1 MNAPPAFA
9 RRMAGLVILF
19 CCLLPLSPVHGK
31 TGDTGTAPA
40 KYDTPSFTPHFLYP
54 GGEVVLSVDALNL
67 PEERVMAIT
76 FDDGPDEK
84 DLEISALMRK
94 HDIPATFFYIG
105 NKIKAHPEV
114 VKTVHANQHAI
125 GYHSFRHQR
134 LSGFSSAGL
143 AEEMRQGKEA
153 LSALGVQPALFRP
166 PYGDFNER
174 VVHAAKDQGMET
186 VLWTIDSR
194 DWTGVSPA
202 NMAKNVIRQF
212 HPGAVLLFHS
222 QHAATLQALP
232 TILEAAA
239 RENFRFVSLGD
250 WRQIVLAANC
260 RASGK
265 GSCPSAPVV
274 AAAQPAPKEKSPPP
288 PAPATPEPPRETT
301 ATLPVVTPIPEL
313 EPPSAT
319 EKKASPPQEEIPV
332 LTVADTPPQESRPAP
347 KPAIRAE
354 ELPAPPTRPARTE
367 KIAKA
372 EETPIKLKL
381 DGRPR
386 QTAPGNITPVEPA
399 STPPREGV
407 TDLAK
412 VETLPKTVSELPPA
426 PLPLPAS
433 TPPAVVESLV
443 PVLVPISTEEADRL
457 LSHAPPADP
466 GVDPLPTAIARPAD
480 ELVQVVPVASEL

>member
-1 MNAPPAFA
+1 MTW
-9 RRMAGLVILF
+9 LVLLF
-19 CCLLPLSPVHGK
+19 CSFLPFSPAHGK
-31 TGDTGTAPA
+31 AGDARTAPA

-54 GGEVVLSVDALNL
+54 GGEVVLNVDSLSL

-105 NKIKAHPEV
+105 HKIKAQPDV
-114 VKTVHANQHAI
+114 VKTVHANHHAI

-134 LSGFSSAGL
+134 LSGFGSSGL

-153 LSALGVQPALFRP
+153 LSALGVQPTLFRP

-260 RASGK
+260 RVSGK
-265 GSCPSAPVV
+265 SPCPSAPVV
-274 AAAQPAPKEKSPPP
+274 AAARPAPAEKSPP
-288 PAPATPEPPRETT
+288 APAAPEPPKETT
-301 ATLPVVTPIPEL
+301 TAQPVVTPIPEL
-313 EPPSAT
+313 
-319 EKKASPPQEEIPV
+319 QQ
-332 LTVADTPPQESRPAP
+332 TP
-347 KPAIRAE
+347 
-354 ELPAPPTRPARTE
+354 
-367 KIAKA
+367 
-372 EETPIKLKL
+372 
-381 DGRPR
+381 
-386 QTAPGNITPVEPA
+386 
-399 STPPREGV
+399 
-407 TDLAK
+407 
-412 VETLPKTVSELPPA
+412 
-426 PLPLPAS
+426 
-433 TPPAVVESLV
+433 
-443 PVLVPISTEEADRL
+443 
-457 LSHAPPADP
+457 
-466 GVDPLPTAIARPAD
+466 
-480 ELVQVVPVASEL
+480 